1 MKDMMITKIMK
12 FNRTMKNNGTAN
24 STSQIENPLSSTLS
38 NTQIFK
44 ICMMFGL
51 FIICLVGLLP
61 ALIPRLRN
69 NKAFLS
75 YLNCFS
81 GGIFLSMALVH
92 MLPGTIT
99 SYERWGKKKGLEH
112 LFPLPTV
119 MMLAGYLLV
128 LLLDRVIM
136 VKIIQHHNQKKH
148 TVQQQEVTKI
158 EGQIPKR
165 KEETEA
171 D

>member
-1 MKDMMITKIMK
+1 MSCW
-12 FNRTMKNNGTAN
+12 TA
-24 STSQIENPLSSTLS
+24 TSSYSSFAKQKT
-38 NTQIFK
+38 
-44 ICMMFGL
+44 
-51 FIICLVGLLP
+51 
-61 ALIPRLRN
+61 
-69 NKAFLS
+69 FLS

-136 VKIIQHHNQKKH
+136 VKLFNTTTKKNTQCNNRRLQKSKVRYQRGKKKLKQIKLVK
-148 TVQQQEVTKI
+148 VQIKYNL
-158 EGQIPKR
+158 
-165 KEETEA
+165 
-171 D
+171 

>member
-1 MKDMMITKIMK
+1 
-12 FNRTMKNNGTAN
+12 
-24 STSQIENPLSSTLS
+24 
-38 NTQIFK
+38 
-44 ICMMFGL
+44 MMFGL

-136 VKIIQHHNQKKH
+136 VKIIQHHNKKKH